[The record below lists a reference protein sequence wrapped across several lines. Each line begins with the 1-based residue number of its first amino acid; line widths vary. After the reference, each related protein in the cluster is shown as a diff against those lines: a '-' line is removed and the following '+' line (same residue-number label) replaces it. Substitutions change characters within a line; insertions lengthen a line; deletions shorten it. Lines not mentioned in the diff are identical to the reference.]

1 MMDGF
6 RNRGC
11 TYFQLV
17 DTKGEKNYFFLRNER
32 LVMSWVNEL
41 KSSKSFYCWLKNISE
56 IGYKS
61 NQKYAR
67 KYNLIND
74 SIVNIKLK
82 TTTINDKESLLKKY
96 ASSMGSTDGSSGKEK
111 LSPVSSNASTE
122 ENKQW
127 LFSPDKNKR
136 LRGSQSPEARTPL
149 KKFETSTLEEDT
161 DIGYKSF
168 KILDILGQGTFGK
181 VFRVEKVDNGKIY
194 AMKVLK

>member
-1 MMDGF
+1 M
-6 RNRGC
+6 
-11 TYFQLV
+11 
-17 DTKGEKNYFFLRNER
+17 
-32 LVMSWVNEL
+32 
-41 KSSKSFYCWLKNISE
+41 
-56 IGYKS
+56 
-61 NQKYAR
+61 
-67 KYNLIND
+67 
-74 SIVNIKLK
+74 
-82 TTTINDKESLLKKY
+82 KKY

-122 ENKQW
+122 ENKQR